1 MEETEIQFT
10 PEDEAAEFISIL
22 KLTTAEEI
30 IATVSFPPEDES
42 VIFLQNPMQVM
53 EATAS
58 DKSTLMKGFKLDLW
72 MKSCMS
78 QDETF
83 VLDRANIVTLVD
95 APKPIAD
102 FYQEN
107 IEMVFRHSIPN
118 RVRPTQAMGH
128 LGNII
133 RARALFEK
141 MYKA

>member
-53 EATAS
+53 EANAS

-83 VLDRANIVTLVD
+83 VLDRAI
-95 APKPIAD
+95 
-102 FYQEN
+102 
-107 IEMVFRHSIPN
+107 
-118 RVRPTQAMGH
+118 
-128 LGNII
+128 
-133 RARALFEK
+133 
-141 MYKA
+141 